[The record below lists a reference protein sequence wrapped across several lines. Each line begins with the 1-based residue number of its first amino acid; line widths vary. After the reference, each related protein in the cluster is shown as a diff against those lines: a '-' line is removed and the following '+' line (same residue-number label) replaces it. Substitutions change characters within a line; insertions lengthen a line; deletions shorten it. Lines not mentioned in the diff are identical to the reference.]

1 MKKALKSGKSQSQ
14 DWWNKQA
21 KLAGLAKEHLE
32 QPWWKQMVRED
43 SITNPKISEPKAP
56 NFGKDIK
63 KNTPPKPKKTKTG
76 ESK

>member
-1 MKKALKSGKSQSQ
+1 MG
-14 DWWNKQA
+14 
-21 KLAGLAKEHLE
+21 
-32 QPWWKQMVRED
+32 RED